1 MKLVYKNLSI
11 RPAAIEDA
19 KQLVIWW
26 NDGQVMAH
34 AGFPNGL
41 HTNEEEVKEK
51 LKENQEGNIL
61 RMMLEADDVCIGE
74 MIYRRLDHETVDIGI
89 KICEENYQD
98 QGLGRI
104 YLRMLMK
111 HLFFDLKFQKIVL
124 STDLEN
130 TRAQHV
136 YELLGFQKVRMV
148 PNAWEN
154 QISEWRT
161 TMEYECNVDSWG
173 SLSGEDL
180 I

>member
-1 MKLVYKNLSI
+1 
-11 RPAAIEDA
+11 
-19 KQLVIWW
+19 
-26 NDGQVMAH
+26 
-34 AGFPNGL
+34 
-41 HTNEEEVKEK
+41 
-51 LKENQEGNIL
+51 
-61 RMMLEADDVCIGE
+61 
-74 MIYRRLDHETVDIGI
+74 
-89 KICEENYQD
+89 
-98 QGLGRI
+98 
-104 YLRMLMK
+104 MK

-161 TMEYECNVDSWG
+161 TVEYECNVDSWG